1 MEASP
6 HARLDRSMV
15 ARWVHL
21 HCCSFSHWIDT
32 SKGVKKGDFLRPKMV
47 PKTKKKGAPQNPKP
61 KGKLPSTATDM
72 VANKLHPAKGLRGNS
87 QKAQWGRRNE

>member
-1 MEASP
+1 
-6 HARLDRSMV
+6 
-15 ARWVHL
+15 
-21 HCCSFSHWIDT
+21 
-32 SKGVKKGDFLRPKMV
+32 MV

-87 QKAQWGRRNE
+87 QRVNSSASPSFQSKSMGSLGPGNGSSTNYKADKGQIMANSNIAIVLYYT